1 MVAGG
6 LHKGDGDQAT
16 DLVEGTDEAE
26 LGTLWVLEVVVPY
39 FEVLDAVE
47 QHAVGEIKNTL
58 LVNWHK
64 RQGEVGVCLPIITSS
79 SRGNAEHTGVKVER
93 AETGVRPPV
102 DLLELGS
109 FLLGL
114 DDGVRLGLLVENAHG
129 GWLVGV
135 SLTER

>member
-1 MVAGG
+1 
-6 LHKGDGDQAT
+6 
-16 DLVEGTDEAE
+16 
-26 LGTLWVLEVVVPY
+26 
-39 FEVLDAVE
+39 
-47 QHAVGEIKNTL
+47 
-58 LVNWHK
+58 
-64 RQGEVGVCLPIITSS
+64 VCLPIITSS
-79 SRGNAEHTGVKVER
+79 SRGNAEHTGVKVEL

-114 DDGVRLGLLVENAHG
+114 DDGLSLGLLVENAHG